1 MDGRQRNP
9 KTGLFLSQRKSFEY
23 LLKSSVVAD
32 WIDSYTAPNT
42 RRNYLRALHI
52 ICSSGGLTPERLLG
66 DLSEPRVS
74 PEVRSEIRRIA
85 QEFLRRD
92 RPAMAR
98 SIVSAARSFFAA
110 HDKVVNFTR
119 RERVPAYRKKAAIQ
133 IVPTKEDIYRMAD
146 VAKKQRDKAL
156 ILCAFQSG
164 VRPSCLLNWNYGLVK
179 RQLHPESRVPVALKI
194 TRALDSKIAGYGLDY
209 YWTFLQAEAANA
221 LKAYIDTRI
230 RKGEKIRDDDPIFV
244 TDSSSI
250 KGTKPNVTS
259 YWRIVKRLASKVGID
274 RKGIWPHCLRKAFR
288 KVLNSAEIDDDTRE
302 ALMGHRIPG
311 SRENYFDRHDVMEAA
326 EKYMRCNFA
335 RALQPRE
342 VESLAD
348 QLANLR
354 EENLSSQREIEQLKT
369 RLLEEESKTKARA
382 LPDQLMTKILEDSEV
397 QALLLRKL
405 KEMKHPILSQVSKA
419 C

>member
-119 RERVPAYRKKAAIQ
+119 RAVSYTHLTL
-133 IVPTKEDIYRMAD
+133 PT
-146 VAKKQRDKAL
+146 
-156 ILCAFQSG
+156 
-164 VRPSCLLNWNYGLVK
+164 N
-179 RQLHPESRVPVALKI
+179 
-194 TRALDSKIAGYGLDY
+194 
-209 YWTFLQAEAANA
+209 
-221 LKAYIDTRI
+221 
-230 RKGEKIRDDDPIFV
+230 
-244 TDSSSI
+244 
-250 KGTKPNVTS
+250 
-259 YWRIVKRLASKVGID
+259 
-274 RKGIWPHCLRKAFR
+274 
-288 KVLNSAEIDDDTRE
+288 
-302 ALMGHRIPG
+302 
-311 SRENYFDRHDVMEAA
+311 
-326 EKYMRCNFA
+326 
-335 RALQPRE
+335 RE
-342 VESLAD
+342 V
-348 QLANLR
+348 
-354 EENLSSQREIEQLKT
+354 
-369 RLLEEESKTKARA
+369 
-382 LPDQLMTKILEDSEV
+382 
-397 QALLLRKL
+397 
-405 KEMKHPILSQVSKA
+405 
-419 C
+419 